1 MHCLH
6 RRLLFRCV
14 HILRTANS
22 STPQEKHL
30 TDALHQSSQD
40 LAELIKRAEMTGCVD
55 SNYLARLEG
64 STEGIVAQVNVIL
77 RQQDEFRKQLNNMD
91 QLFSQRLDAL
101 ERHQQQQQQTN
112 NTEPHHQQDGEKKHR
127 QPAMRINHK
136 GKPDV
141 LIGNKLVLLN
151 VDPAVYTAED
161 VNQWLSITGFR
172 AAIFGTFL
180 PSGGGGKKAYVLT
193 FESIVDAVTVME
205 TMEGVKFRDGTL
217 AVELEP
223 YYDENVQYFPVDD

>member
-14 HILRTANS
+14 HILRTADS
-22 STPQEKHL
+22 SIPLSATPQEKHL

-64 STEGIVAQVNVIL
+64 STEGIVAQVNLIL

-101 ERHQQQQQQTN
+101 ERHQQHQQTN
-112 NTEPHHQQDGEKKHR
+112 
-127 QPAMRINHK
+127 
-136 GKPDV
+136 
-141 LIGNKLVLLN
+141 
-151 VDPAVYTAED
+151 
-161 VNQWLSITGFR
+161 
-172 AAIFGTFL
+172 
-180 PSGGGGKKAYVLT
+180 
-193 FESIVDAVTVME
+193 
-205 TMEGVKFRDGTL
+205 
-217 AVELEP
+217 
-223 YYDENVQYFPVDD
+223 